1 MGLLS
6 YVRSRTQVSASRAD
20 NGVLAASSFI
30 PDPNRSNRA
39 GAPGSASPK
48 PKRESGTPP
57 SSDPKTTASPKLET
71 GYDPYTKNLYSS
83 DESEKKSP
91 KGFHYGS
98 GSGGADWSNQEPGRR
113 GIDAI

>member
-6 YVRSRTQVSASRAD
+6 YVRSRTQVSPSRA
-20 NGVLAASSFI
+20 GTGAAATTSFM
-30 PDPNRSNRA
+30 PPRPTGA
-39 GAPGSASPK
+39 GAPSPTGAK
-48 PKRESGTPP
+48 PKRESGNPP
-57 SSDPKTTASPKLET
+57 SSDPKTTVRPKIET

-83 DESEKKSP
+83 DEPEKKSP

>member
-1 MGLLS
+1 
-6 YVRSRTQVSASRAD
+6 
-20 NGVLAASSFI
+20 VLAAASFI

>member
-6 YVRSRTQVSASRAD
+6 YVRARKQVTASRAD
-20 NGVLAASSFI
+20 GGAAAVSTFAPS
-30 PDPNRSNRA
+30 RA
-39 GAPGSASPK
+39 GVGAPRPAGPK
-48 PKRESGTPP
+48 PKRESGNPP
-57 SSDPKTTASPKLET
+57 SSDPKTTVRPNIET

-83 DESEKKSP
+83 SEPEKKAS

-98 GSGGADWSNQEPGRR
+98 GLGGADWSNQESGRR

>member
-6 YVRSRTQVSASRAD
+6 YVRSRTQVTASRAD
-20 NGVLAASSFI
+20 SGASAVSSFI
-30 PDPNRSNRA
+30 PRPPRGGA
-39 GAPGSASPK
+39 GAPTGPLSR
-48 PKRESGTPP
+48 PKRESGNPP
-57 SSDPKTTASPKLET
+57 SSDPKTTVSPKLET

-83 DESEKKSP
+83 DEPEKKSP